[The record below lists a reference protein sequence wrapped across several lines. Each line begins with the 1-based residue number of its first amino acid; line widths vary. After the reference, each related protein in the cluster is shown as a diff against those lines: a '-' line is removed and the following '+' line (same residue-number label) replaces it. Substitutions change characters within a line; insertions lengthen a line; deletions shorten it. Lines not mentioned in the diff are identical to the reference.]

1 MFLFKILNLK
11 KKKNIRQ
18 SITTT
23 DQKIIQKKWSEIEE
37 LIKLGGPSCFQ
48 KAIIEA
54 DKLLDFVLSQMGYE
68 GKLGDKLKLAKE
80 EFIKEKDYSLYND
93 IWRAHKLR
101 NELVHNLNY
110 EIYSFEVKEVIKK
123 FEKAFK
129 NLGVL

>member
-18 SITTT
+18 FITAT
-23 DQKIIQKKWSEIEE
+23 DQKIIRKKWLEIEE
-37 LIKLGGPSCFQ
+37 LIKLGGPSRFQ

-54 DKLLDFVLSQMGYE
+54 DKLLDFILSQMGYE
-68 GKLGDKLKLAKE
+68 GRLGDKLKLAKK
-80 EFIKEKDYSLYND
+80 EFIKDNDYSLYND
-93 IWRAHKLR
+93 IWQVHKLR

-110 EIYSFEVKEVIKK
+110 EIYSFEVKEAIKK

-129 NLGVL
+129 NLGAL